1 MQKCIFLEI
10 ENSSSTSVS
19 FSLRWKICTKS
30 LGRILAVWKYIAVG
44 FDISAKKTLDAEKN
58 SNSIERVRS
67 VNPQKRGLQK
77 NVLLNVFFFF

>member
-1 MQKCIFLEI
+1 M
-10 ENSSSTSVS
+10 
-19 FSLRWKICTKS
+19 
-30 LGRILAVWKYIAVG
+30 AVG